1 VAGENVVRVQGLNGL
16 VRAFGAADKAIKED
30 LRDALMEAAQ
40 PVRSGAQSLASA
52 RIRNVGVG
60 SPWAR
65 MRVGVEGRSLVY
77 VAPVERG
84 VKSRGVRA
92 TRGRGAGTGPPS
104 FGDLMMD
111 RAMAP
116 ALAQN
121 KEKVVRRLE
130 DMLDEV
136 ADVWERAH
144 G

>member
-1 VAGENVVRVQGLNGL
+1 MAAEGVRVQGLNGL
-16 VRAFGAADKAIKED
+16 VRAFGAADRAIKED

-40 PVRSGAQSLASA
+40 PVRADAQALSTV
-52 RIRNVGVG
+52 RIRNVTAG
-60 SPWAR
+60 SPWSR

-84 VKSRGVRA
+84 VKSRGARVA
-92 TRGRGAGTGPPS
+92 RGRGQGTGPPS
-104 FGDLMMD
+104 FADLVMD
-111 RAMAP
+111 RALQP

-121 KEKVVRRLE
+121 RERVVRRLE

-136 ADVWERAH
+136 ANVWERAH